1 MSEILSEE
9 NAEILPESTD
19 AVEHKDEKTVSPEID
34 NENTE
39 IMRKETKTVFSEFSG
54 PLPPPSIIQGYENV
68 IPGAAERILAMAE
81 KQSEHRQLMERTMI
95 QSDSRDSLLGIVAA
109 LILGVG
115 CLVTSCVI
123 AISVPQNA
131 GAICSA
137 AFGIT
142 GIGSIVGPFLK
153 IRKKDSSKDEDGK
166 NKSEAD

>member
-1 MSEILSEE
+1 MSEIPSEE
-9 NAEILPESTD
+9 NAESLPESTD
-19 AVEHKDEKTVSPEID
+19 VAEHSDEESTSPQID

-39 IMRKETKTVFSEFSG
+39 IMRKEIKAIISEFSG

-95 QSDSRDSLLGIVAA
+95 QSDSRDSLLGIIAA
-109 LILGVG
+109 LILGAG

-153 IRKKDSSKDEDGK
+153 INKKDSSKDEK
-166 NKSEAD
+166 SKSEAD

>member
-1 MSEILSEE
+1 MSEIPSEG
-9 NAEILPESTD
+9 NAESLPENIDAAEHTD
-19 AVEHKDEKTVSPEID
+19 EDPIRSKTD

-39 IMRKETKTVFSEFSG
+39 MMRKEIRAVISEFSG

-68 IPGAAERILAMAE
+68 VPGAAERILAMAE

-95 QSDSRDSLLGIVAA
+95 QSDSRDSLLGIIAA
-109 LILGVG
+109 LILGAG

-153 IRKKDSSKDEDGK
+153 INRKDSSKDEEH
-166 NKSEAD
+166 KSEAD

>member
-1 MSEILSEE
+1 MSEIPSEE

-19 AVEHKDEKTVSPEID
+19 VAEYTDEKSASPKID
-34 NENTE
+34 NENTAV
-39 IMRKETKTVFSEFSG
+39 IRKEIKAVVSEFSG

-81 KQSEHRQLMERTMI
+81 KQSAHRQFMERTMI
-95 QSDSRDSLLGIVAA
+95 QSDSRDSLLGIIAA
-109 LILGVG
+109 LLLGAG

-137 AFGIT
+137 MFGIA

-153 IRKKDSSKDEDGK
+153 INKKDSSKDEDE
-166 NKSEAD
+166 KSEAE

>member
-1 MSEILSEE
+1 MSEIPSGE
-9 NAEILPESTD
+9 NAEILPENTD
-19 AVEHKDEKTVSPEID
+19 AVEHTDEKPASPKMD
-34 NENTE
+34 DENTE
-39 IMRKETKTVFSEFSG
+39 IMRKEIKAVISEFSG

-95 QSDSRDSLLGIVAA
+95 QSDSRDSLLGIIAA
-109 LILGVG
+109 LILGAG

-153 IRKKDSSKDEDGK
+153 IRKKDSSKDEK